1 MKRFEK
7 TPNNINNEIEEIIK
21 DLTPKQSRILFNN
34 LWENMLNTVFE
45 EQNLKKFKK
54 LEKNFSNTL
63 NIAYENKITL
73 YPLDINELTYRK
85 SLEIFED
92 SMNMSYLLNAYPTL
106 MRFRQNC
113 FDLLNPEKL
122 HKNEIKEKIE
132 FNKAIYEEFEKTSI
146 LELYKKY
153 IDSKDYK
160 NIIEYPIKIYEDR
173 IMNSNK
179 NLHN

>member
-1 MKRFEK
+1 MKKFEQ
-7 TPNNINNEIEEIIK
+7 TPNNINNEIENVIK
-21 DLTPKQSRILFNN
+21 ELTPKQSRILFNN
-34 LWENMLNTVFE
+34 LWENILKTVFE
-45 EQNLKKFKK
+45 EQNFKKFKK

-63 NIAYENKITL
+63 NIAHENKITL

-85 SLEIFED
+85 ALEIFED
-92 SMNMSYLLNAYPTL
+92 TVNMSYLLNVYPTL

-146 LELYKKY
+146 LELYEKY
-153 IDSKDYK
+153 IDPKDYK

-179 NLHN
+179 LT